1 MNEKILPPEVH
12 AVFRSFRTCEFST
25 LAKDETP
32 IAWPTASWLDEE
44 RGIFVLTTS
53 IGLPD
58 KAFNI
63 RRDPRV
69 SLFFSD
75 PTGSGLTD
83 PPSVLVQGDAEAP
96 DEVVTSSEELR
107 PLAVTTF
114 ARQPKA
120 RLYSDHALTRYL
132 FDWYYM
138 RLIIRVT
145 PRRILWWDHGD
156 QHRAPHE
163 LEVAGGLG

>member
-1 MNEKILPPEVH
+1 MESAPTEVEQ
-12 AVFRSFRTCEFST
+12 VFRSFRTCEFST
-25 LAKDETP
+25 IAKDGTP
-32 IAWPTASWLDEE
+32 VTWPTVSWYDASACRFL
-44 RGIFVLTTS
+44 LATS

-63 RRDPRV
+63 RRNPHV

-83 PPSVLVQGDAEAP
+83 PPRVLVQGDAEAP

-107 PLAVTTF
+107 PLAFQTF
-114 ARQPKA
+114 ARQPAA
-120 RLYSDHALTRYL
+120 RMYSDHAITRWL

-138 RLIIRVT
+138 RLLIHVT
-145 PRRILWWDHGD
+145 PRWILWWDGAD
-156 QHRAPHE
+156 QDSPPRE
-163 LEVAGGLG
+163 LEVLDVG